1 MEREA
6 LRSAASYDDSAFLR
20 LERAAMMGSS
30 RAGADQVKRTFP
42 FPQLEGATSEFSRRA
57 SSLSK
62 RASPFPPQR
71 EGRAT
76 TLPNQRQG
84 TLRLPPRGAA
94 RRVPPSSPL
103 SPRGHPRRRQPPA
116 ASEKWR
122 GPGVGGQVPWSS
134 SPLSSRH
141 RSRRTPGGKA
151 AARPLPRPR
160 P

>member
-42 FPQLEGATSEFSRRA
+42 FPQLEGASSEFSRRE

-62 RASPFPPQR
+62 RASPSPPHR
-71 EGRAT
+71 EERAS

-84 TLRLPPRGAA
+84 AHL
-94 RRVPPSSPL
+94 VPPWSPL
-103 SPRGHPRRRQPPA
+103 SPRGHPPRWQPSA
-116 ASEKWR
+116 ASEKRR
-122 GPGVGGQVPWSS
+122 GPGVGGEVPWSS

-141 RSRRTPGGKA
+141 RSRRTPGGEA
-151 AARPLPRPR
+151 TARPLPRPR